1 MGKFRIVPHQRLQ
14 EWVADAK
21 GYFTDAGL
29 DYEFVPIQRFGDQGG
44 KQPSADGGPE
54 QVLFGALESM
64 RAGRA
69 CDVSGACHWAINA
82 SAAAGSDRMYGKA
95 YSVAPGGIYV
105 QADSSVRKP
114 EDLAEVEIAVG
125 YHSGSHFS
133 TLQALEGVFDLAR
146 VRLRFSGEPMDRL
159 EQMLDGR
166 LQAANVFGPPAYVL
180 EQNGFRKILDTT
192 FIVAFLVSAEADAG
206 DVERYISALLRAQR
220 DIDLDPH
227 AYKHYYLRELPEHL
241 HPRIDVR
248 AFGPGE
254 RIVAAPYPR
263 EVYEET
269 QRWLGSIGVLGEQQR
284 ELTRSYE
291 EAVLV

>member
-21 GYFTDAGL
+21 GYFADAGL
-29 DYEFVPIQRFGDQGG
+29 DYEFVTIQRFRDQGG
-44 KQPSADGGPE
+44 REPSQDDGPDR
-54 QVLFGALESM
+54 VLFGALESM
-64 RAGRA
+64 RAGRG

-82 SAAAGSDRMYGKA
+82 TAATGSDRMYGKA

-105 QADSSVRKP
+105 GADSTVRTP

-133 TLQALEGVFDLAR
+133 TLQALEGVFDVSRA
-146 VRLRFSGEPMDRL
+146 RLRFSGEPMDRL
-159 EQMLDGR
+159 QQMLEGR

-180 EQNGFRKILDTT
+180 EQSGFRKILDTT
-192 FIVAFLVSAEADAG
+192 FIVAFLVSADTVPA

-220 DIDLDPH
+220 DIDLDAH
-227 AYKHYYLRELPEHL
+227 RYKHYYLRELPELL
-241 HPRIDVR
+241 HCRVDVR

-269 QRWLGSIGVLGEQQR
+269 QHWLNSIGVLSEQQR

>member
-1 MGKFRIVPHQRLQ
+1 MTFLIEPHFRLH
-14 EWVADAK
+14 EWVAEEK
-21 GYFTDAGL
+21 GYFKAEGL
-29 DYEFVPIQRFGDQGG
+29 DYEFRETIQSSDGAAHNLGD
-44 KQPSADGGPE
+44 K
-54 QVLFGALESM
+54 VGAYQTFEK
-64 RAGRA
+64 GRA

-105 QADSSVRKP
+105 AADSPVRKP
-114 EDLAEVEIAVG
+114 EDLAEIEIAVG

-133 TLQALEGVFDLAR
+133 TLQALEPVFDPSRA
-146 VRLRFSGEPMDRL
+146 RLRFTGEPMDRL
-159 EQMLDGR
+159 EQMLDGG

-180 EQNGFRKILDTT
+180 EQNGFRKVLDTT
-192 FIVAFLVSAEADAG
+192 FVVAFLVSADAEPV

-220 DIDLDPH
+220 DIDLEAH
-227 AYKHYYLRELPEHL
+227 RYKHYYLRELPETL
-241 HPRIDVR
+241 HSRVDVR

-254 RIVAAPYPR
+254 RVVAAPYPR

-269 QRWLGSIGVLGEQQR
+269 QRWLSSIGILRDQEPA
-284 ELTRSYE
+284 RSYE